1 MDTRNI
7 LIALKYICMALLQK
21 IIIEWSEKNLQ
32 AQKHIKLEKLHDN
45 LNIQI
50 HREVKIIQN

>member
-1 MDTRNI
+1 
-7 LIALKYICMALLQK
+7 MALLQK
-21 IIIEWSEKNLQ
+21 IIIEWSKKNLQ

>member
-1 MDTRNI
+1 MY
-7 LIALKYICMALLQK
+7 LHGFIAKDYNRMIR
-21 IIIEWSEKNLQ
+21 EKLTST
-32 AQKHIKLEKLHDN
+32 KHIKLEKLHDN